1 MFEDYSIDL
10 SMPEDIG
17 YESEQGFT
25 VKVVL

>member
-1 MFEDYSIDL
+1 MFEGYSIDL
-10 SMPEDIG
+10 LMPEDIG